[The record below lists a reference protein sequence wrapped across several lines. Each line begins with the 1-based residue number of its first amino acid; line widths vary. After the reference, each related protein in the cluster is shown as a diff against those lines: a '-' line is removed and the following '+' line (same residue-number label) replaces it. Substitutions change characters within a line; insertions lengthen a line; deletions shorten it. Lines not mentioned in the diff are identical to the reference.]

1 MQLIKILIID
11 GDAEPRAGKGLA
23 WGRPANAGAGVPTA
37 LPTTVCPGRDS
48 RPSLGPRAPWDNSNE
63 AATGNAFHPLQ
74 PPHWG
79 LSLHQGPSHI
89 LGSILA
95 GLLRGQLSNQ
105 QGLQELAHKIEVL
118 VEGVEGIL
126 KESRQSGG
134 QTDGWSST
142 QRQQAETKWKGC

>member
-1 MQLIKILIID
+1 MD
-11 GDAEPRAGKGLA
+11 GVATGDAPH
-23 WGRPANAGAGVPTA
+23 P
-37 LPTTVCPGRDS
+37 S
-48 RPSLGPRAPWDNSNE
+48 R
-63 AATGNAFHPLQ
+63 

-79 LSLHQGPSHI
+79 LSLHRGPAHI

-105 QGLQELAHKIEVL
+105 QGLQELAHEIEVL

-134 QTDGWSST
+134 RRG
-142 QRQQAETKWKGC
+142 R